1 MSVHGHT
8 QYKSSGTRH
17 PLGFLLVHTHVDEQL
32 SPFSIDCF
40 LLLAVILREKSQ
52 FFSGAISAVCV

>member
-8 QYKSSGTRH
+8 QYKSSGTHH

-40 LLLAVILREKSQ
+40 LLLAVILREK
-52 FFSGAISAVCV
+52 